1 MKSASTTL
9 GSGALRDLE
18 SVGFS
23 RGEVVDGVTYVFLP
37 FRNEDHLHV
46 PVGVEVGLRGVV
58 NFRGGQHC
66 DAVRHIGDGGEIRGV
81 AVFVSAG
88 GLVSEGDVVL
98 TCPLSKRR
106 QSFWW

>member
-23 RGEVVDGVTYVFLP
+23 RGEVVGGVAYVFLP
-37 FRNEDHLHV
+37 FRNEDSLHV
-46 PVGVEVGLRGVV
+46 PVCVEVGLRGVV
-58 NFRGGQHC
+58 NFRGGQNF

-88 GLVSEGDVVL
+88 DLVQEVAVVL
-98 TCPLSKRR
+98 TVPLEIA
-106 QSFWW
+106 Q